1 MYPLFTTIDRYICIH
16 KSMCKLQLTDIY
28 IHISMCK
35 LQLTDIYIHK
45 SMCKPCYRRDDKK
58 FFT

>member
-1 MYPLFTTIDRYICIH
+1 
-16 KSMCKLQLTDIY
+16 MCKLQLTDIY